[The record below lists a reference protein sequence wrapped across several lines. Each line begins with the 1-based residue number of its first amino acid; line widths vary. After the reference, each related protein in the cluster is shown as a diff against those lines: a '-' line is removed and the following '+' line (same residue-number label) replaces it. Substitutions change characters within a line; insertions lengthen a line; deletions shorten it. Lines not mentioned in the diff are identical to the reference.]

1 MPFGE
6 AALLVELGGSARARG
21 AYRETNARVHAL
33 AAALEAA
40 PPAGLGSLTPGY
52 TSLLVQFDPLVAE
65 PAPIAAAIRDLL
77 HGLGPVERPPGR
89 VHEIP
94 TVYGGECGPD
104 LERVARRL
112 GLSPT
117 EVVSRHTAAEQSV
130 YIIGFA
136 PGFPYLGD
144 LPPELALPRRS
155 TPRERVPAGSVAIA
169 GRQTGIYPRSTPGG
183 WHLLGRTPLV
193 LFDPTRDPPAYLRP
207 GDRVRFVAIEP
218 NEWDHHAGP
227 APDW

>member
-1 MPFGE
+1 M
-6 AALLVELGGSARARG
+6 LVELGGSTRSEVAS
-21 AYRETNARVHAL
+21 YLETNARVHAL

-40 PPAGLGSLTPGY
+40 PPAGLVGLTPGY

-65 PAPIAAAIRDLL
+65 AQPMAAAIRDVLRAL
-77 HGLGPVERPPGR
+77 IQVAVERPPGR
-89 VHEIP
+89 VRHIP

-104 LERVARRL
+104 LEHVARRL
-112 GLSPT
+112 RLSPA
-117 EVVSRHTAAEQSV
+117 EVVSRHTGTEQIV
-130 YIIGFA
+130 YMIGFA

-144 LPPELALPRRS
+144 LPAELALPRRA

-193 LFDPTRDPPAYLRP
+193 LFDPARDPPAYLRP

-218 NEWDHHAGP
+218 NEWDDHAGP